1 MAKRQFIGQVVN
13 KSSDK
18 TVMVLVH
25 QRQRH
30 PLYHKEV
37 LRRKKY
43 MAHDEKNEFNVGQV
57 VLIEESRPFSK
68 RKSWVVLGKAENIQ

>member
-1 MAKRQFIGQVVN
+1 MAKRQFVGEVVK

-30 PLYHKEV
+30 SLYHKEM
-37 LRRKKY
+37 LRKKKY
-43 MAHDEKNEFNVGQV
+43 MAHDEGNLFDVGSV
-57 VLIEESRPFSK
+57 VIIEESRPISK
-68 RKSWVVLGKAENIQ
+68 RKNWVVLGKVENSQ

>member
-1 MAKRQFIGQVVN
+1 MAKRQFIGQIIK

-30 PLYHKEV
+30 SLYHKEM
-37 LRRKKY
+37 LKRKKY
-43 MAHDEKNEFNVGQV
+43 MAHDEKNNFNIGSV
-57 VLIEESRPFSK
+57 VVIEESRPLSK
-68 RKSWVVLGKAENIQ
+68 RKHWVVLRNVENVQ

>member
-1 MAKRQFIGQVVN
+1 MAKRQFIGEIVK

-30 PLYHKEV
+30 SLNHKEM
-37 LRRKKY
+37 LRKKKY
-43 MAHDEKNEFNVGQV
+43 MAHDESNHFSVGSV
-57 VLIEESRPFSK
+57 VVIEESRPISK
-68 RKSWVVLGKAENIQ
+68 RKNWIVLGRVENVQ